1 MKRLDNNLQST
12 DFHRTHTEELILFI
26 FLVLNLTALFLRRY
40 FKVNFY
46 AGKFLFEQKL
56 LYLLIAPLINLINL
70 TKQPFIANTLLAKA
84 LLNTD
89 SVTT

>member
-1 MKRLDNNLQST
+1 MKRLVNNLQSI
-12 DFHRTHTEELILFI
+12 DFHRTHTKELILLI
-26 FLVLNLTALFLRRY
+26 FLVLNFTAFFLRRY

-46 AGKFLFEQKL
+46 AGKFLFEQKF
-56 LYLLIAPLINLINL
+56 LYLLIATLNDLINLA
-70 TKQPFIANTLLAKA
+70 KQPFIVNTLLAKA